1 MKKMLLAG
9 VIAGAFAW
17 PAAASATTLDGDC
30 TVSGTA
36 TFGSPLTGVVGS
48 NSYVFDGHG
57 PCTGTL
63 DGQAIDNRDALVKV
77 VQSSAYLSCTA
88 SGSQS
93 GDGTMTFVNGKLDS
107 TVLPTDPPDPPDQV
121 LKFTLDQLGFAT
133 EVPFRVTGKN
143 GGLALGE
150 ATFRDSAGAS
160 TVQDCGPTGAGV
172 SSLGFSADIRGVQT
186 LDG

>member
-1 MKKMLLAG
+1 MKKLLLAG

-36 TFGSPLTGVVGS
+36 TFGQPLTGVLAQ
-48 NSYVFDGHG
+48 NTYLFDGHG

-63 DGQAIDNRDALVKV
+63 DGQAIDGRDALVKV
-77 VQSSAYLSCTA
+77 VQNSAYLSCAA

-93 GDGTMTFVNGKLDS
+93 GDGTLTFVNGKLDS
-107 TVLPTDPPDPPDQV
+107 TVQPTDPPDPPDQV

-133 EVPFRVTGKN
+133 EVPFRVNGKTG
-143 GGLALGE
+143 GFAVGE

-160 TVQDCGPTGAGV
+160 TAQDCAGNGV
-172 SSLGFSADIRGVQT
+172 KSLGFSADIHGMQT
-186 LDG
+186 LEG